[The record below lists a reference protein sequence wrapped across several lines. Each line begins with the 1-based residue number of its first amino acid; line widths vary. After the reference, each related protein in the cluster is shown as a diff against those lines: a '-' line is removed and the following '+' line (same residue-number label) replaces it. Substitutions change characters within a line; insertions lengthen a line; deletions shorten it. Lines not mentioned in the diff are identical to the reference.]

1 MRWYELMEGRSD
13 DLFNRY
19 GGKVMKFAQLPA
31 SAQKSLEHNSSF
43 DGWDIDTEN
52 SLFGYVILPIEV
64 LQHACLT
71 APDNEFPE
79 EWDWDEYHADYWQS
93 ENEAHYANHLNEMW
107 PVILD
112 DGEGIL
118 DGWHRLHWYSRNGV
132 KQVPAILFVNQDELT
147 EGHKKRRKRR
157 RKHAPIGIGY
167 GYYYG
172 WPGSGNDSGQGPCDG
187 GGDGGGGGGE

>member
-1 MRWYELMEGRSD
+1 MRWSELMEGQSE

-19 GGKVMKFAQLPA
+19 GGKVMHFRDLPD
-31 SAQKSLEHNSSF
+31 SARKSLEHNSSY
-43 DGWDIDTEN
+43 DGWEIDTDT
-52 SLFGYVILPIEV
+52 LFGYVLLPIEV

-93 ENEAHYANHLNEMW
+93 ENEAHYANHLKEMW

-132 KQVPAILFVNQDELT
+132 KQVPAILFVEQPMT
-147 EGHKKRRKRR
+147 EAKKKRKRRKPR
-157 RKHAPIGIGY
+157 APVGIGW
-167 GYYYG
+167 GYYG
-172 WPGSGNDSGQGPCDG
+172 WPGAGNDSGQGPCNAG
-187 GGDGGGGGGE
+187 SGDGGGGGE